1 MPADD
6 QDLFSVREFNRFYT
20 RQIGVLQEG
29 LLSSPYSLAEV
40 RTMYEIGKRRSTT
53 ASEIGDI
60 LGFDHGYLS
69 RILRRLKLL
78 DLVEKTRSIK
88 DGRQLLLTL
97 TRKGRQAYAALDRRA
112 DAEVRRLLE
121 DLSTEEIHELLEAM
135 HTIRHLLNHRSAE
148 TRGYVLR
155 PPEPGDY
162 GWMVAAHGD
171 LYAREYGWND
181 EMEMLTAEII
191 ADFIKHFNPE
201 RDRCWI
207 AESEG
212 IPVGCVLAVKDGK
225 TAAKLRLLL
234 VTPRARG
241 LGIGARLVAECVR
254 FAKQKGYS
262 KLTLWTQQN
271 LTAARKIYQRAGF
284 KLVRQEPH
292 HSFGCDLVGEYWELE
307 L

>member
-6 QDLFSVREFNRFYT
+6 QDLALVRDFNRFYT
-20 RQIGVLQEG
+20 REIGVLQEG
-29 LLSSPYSLAEV
+29 LLSSPYSLTEA
-40 RTMYEIGKRRSTT
+40 RTLYEIAKRRSTT

-60 LGFDHGYLS
+60 LGFDRGYVS
-69 RILRRLKLL
+69 RILRRLQSLNLL
-78 DLVEKTRSIK
+78 KKTRSTK
-88 DGRQLLLTL
+88 DGRQLVLTL
-97 TRKGRQAYAALDRRA
+97 TRKGHQAYAALDRRS

-121 DLSTEEIHELLEAM
+121 DLSTEEIHKLLQAM
-135 HTIRHLLNHRSAE
+135 HTVRQLLDHGSAQP
-148 TRGYVLR
+148 RGYVLR

-181 EMEMLTAEII
+181 EMERLAAEII
-191 ADFIKHFNPE
+191 ADFIKHFDPE

-212 IPVGCVLAVKDGK
+212 TPVGCVLVVKDSK

-254 FAKQKGYS
+254 FAKQRSYS

-284 KLVRQEPH
+284 KLVRHEPH